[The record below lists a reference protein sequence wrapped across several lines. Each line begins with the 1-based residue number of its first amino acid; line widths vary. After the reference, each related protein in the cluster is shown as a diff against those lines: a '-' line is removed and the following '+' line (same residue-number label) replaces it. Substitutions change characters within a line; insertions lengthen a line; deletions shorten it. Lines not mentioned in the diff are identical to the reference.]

1 MQNIATGGTSN
12 TSTPI
17 FRFRAKTLFDP
28 IEARH
33 ITHWAIAECD
43 DKANSAQTANAVN
56 SERTNHFFVSFIPK
70 ILVLLSR
77 RSGRRWRAKVPRAK
91 TVREKDQQHKA
102 DADDQGR
109 HNGQNQ
115 VQAFESQVH
124 EIRHD

>member
-1 MQNIATGGTSN
+1 VQKIETGGTSN
-12 TSTPI
+12 TSTPM

-43 DKANSAQTANAVN
+43 DKANSALTANAVN
-56 SERTNHFFVSFIPK
+56 TERTNHFFVSFIPK

-91 TVREKDQQHKA
+91 TVREKDEQHKT
-102 DADDQGR
+102 DANYQGR
-109 HNGQNQ
+109 HNRQNQ
-115 VQAFESQVH
+115 VQPFEPQVH
-124 EIRHD
+124 KVRHD